1 MLKRASFVEVN
12 THSLRHNFNAVKN
25 IVPKDACVMAVV
37 KANAYGAGALK
48 ASEIF
53 LQEGANYLG
62 VATLDEALELRSH
75 FSQTPILILGYSP
88 NANASMLID
97 NDLSAMVFSLEQA
110 EIFSQMA
117 LKAKKRLKVHLKI
130 DTGMH
135 RLGLE
140 PNFKSIETIKK
151 IRALKGLEVEGIFTH
166 LSNADANI
174 KTHAKNQMKAFN
186 AFLEQLLDQK
196 IEFQYRH
203 AYNSAGILSLCNGN
217 ENRLLNLYRPGIMLY
232 GFYPSNEMKES
243 SQTILK
249 NVISLK
255 ARIVQIKR
263 VKKGEFIG
271 YGEHFYTNE
280 ETLVGVLALG
290 YADGLVRAL
299 GNRIQVAINNQLA
312 PLIGKVC
319 MDQCFVKLN
328 NIEAKEG
335 DEVILF
341 GDKSTK
347 ANDASEIA
355 TLLNTIPYEVIS
367 TLSKRLERVYVWNK
381 IM

>member
-12 THSLRHNFNAVKN
+12 SASLRHNFSAVKS
-25 IVPKDACVMAVV
+25 IVPKDAHIMAVV
-37 KANAYGAGALK
+37 KANAYGAGAIK

-75 FSQTPILILGYSP
+75 FSKTPILVLGYSP
-88 NANASMLID
+88 NSNASMLID
-97 NDLSAMVFSLEQA
+97 NDLSAMIFSLEQA
-110 EIFSQMA
+110 EVFSQMA
-117 LKAKKRLKVHLKI
+117 LKSQKRLKIHLKI

-140 PNFKSIETIKK
+140 PNFKSIEIIKK

-166 LSNADANI
+166 LSNADAKI

-186 AFLEQLLDQK
+186 AFLEQLLNQK

-217 ENRLLNLYRPGIMLY
+217 ENRFLNLYRPGIMLY
-232 GFYPSNEMKES
+232 GFYPSNGMKETCP
-243 SQTILK
+243 TILK

-255 ARIVQIKR
+255 AQIVQIR
-263 VKKGEFIG
+263 SVKKGEFIG

-290 YADGLVRAL
+290 YADGLMRAL

-328 NIEAKEG
+328 NIQAKEG

-341 GDKSTK
+341 GDKSAK

-355 TLLNTIPYEVIS
+355 TLLNTIPYETIS
-367 TLSKRLERVYVWNK
+367 TLSKRLERVY
-381 IM
+381 I

>member
-12 THSLRHNFNAVKN
+12 TASLRHNFNAVKS

-88 NANASMLID
+88 NTNASMLID

-110 EIFSQMA
+110 EVFSQMA
-117 LKAKKRLKVHLKI
+117 LKSQKRLKIHLKI

-140 PNFKSIETIKK
+140 PTFKSIETIKK

-186 AFLEQLLDQK
+186 AFLEQLLNQK
-196 IEFQYRH
+196 IEFKYRH

-263 VKKGEFIG
+263 VKKGELIG

-341 GDKSTK
+341 GDKSAK

-355 TLLNTIPYEVIS
+355 TLLNTIPYETIS
-367 TLSKRLERVYVWNK
+367 TLSKRLERVYV
-381 IM
+381 

>member
-12 THSLRHNFNAVKN
+12 SASLRHNFSAVKS
-25 IVPKDACVMAVV
+25 IVPKDAHIMAVV
-37 KANAYGAGALK
+37 KANAYGVGAIK

-75 FSQTPILILGYSP
+75 FSKTPILILGYSP

-97 NDLSAMVFSLEQA
+97 NDLSAMIFSLEQA
-110 EIFSQMA
+110 EVFSQMA
-117 LKAKKRLKVHLKI
+117 LKSQKRLKVHLKI

-140 PNFKSIETIKK
+140 PNFKSIEIIKK

-166 LSNADANI
+166 LSNADAKI

-217 ENRLLNLYRPGIMLY
+217 ENRFLNLYRPGIMLY
-232 GFYPSNEMKES
+232 GFYPSNGMKETCP
-243 SQTILK
+243 TILK

-255 ARIVQIKR
+255 AQIVQIKS

-290 YADGLVRAL
+290 YADGLMRAL

-355 TLLNTIPYEVIS
+355 ALLNTIPYETIS
-367 TLSKRLERVYVWNK
+367 TLSKRLERVY
-381 IM
+381 I

>member
-1 MLKRASFVEVN
+1 MLKRASFVEVD
-12 THSLRHNFNAVKN
+12 TSSLRHNFNAVKN
-25 IVPKDACVMAVV
+25 AIPKDTHIMAVV
-37 KANAYGAGALK
+37 KANAYGVGAIK

-53 LQEGANYLG
+53 LQEGAHYLG
-62 VATLDEALELRSH
+62 VATLDEALELRFH
-75 FSQTPILILGYSP
+75 FPKTPILILGYSP
-88 NANASMLID
+88 NSNAQMLVD
-97 NDLSAMVFSLEQA
+97 NHLSAMIFSLEQA
-110 EIFSQMA
+110 EIFSQIA
-117 LKAKKRLKVHLKI
+117 LKSKKRLKVHLKI

-140 PNFKSIETIKK
+140 PNFKSVEIIKK

-203 AYNSAGILSLCNGN
+203 AYNSAGILSLCNNN
-217 ENRLLNLYRPGIMLY
+217 ENRFLNLYRPGIMLY

-243 SQTILK
+243 CPTILK
-249 NVISLK
+249 NVVSLK
-255 ARIVQIKR
+255 AQIVQIKR
-263 VKKGEFIG
+263 VKKGEFVG
-271 YGEHFYTNE
+271 YGKHFYTNE

-290 YADGLVRAL
+290 YADGLARAL
-299 GNRIQVAINNQLA
+299 GNRIQVVINNQLA
-312 PLIGKVC
+312 PLIAKVC
-319 MDQCFVKLN
+319 MDQCFIKLDG
-328 NIEAKEG
+328 IEAKEG

-341 GDKSTK
+341 GDKSTR
-347 ANDASEIA
+347 ANDANEIA

-367 TLSKRLERVYVWNK
+367 TLSKRLERVYA
-381 IM
+381 

>member
-12 THSLRHNFNAVKN
+12 SASLRHNFSAVKS
-25 IVPKDACVMAVV
+25 IVPKDAHIMAVV
-37 KANAYGAGALK
+37 KANAYGAGAIK

-75 FSQTPILILGYSP
+75 FSKTPILILGYSP
-88 NANASMLID
+88 NSNASMLID
-97 NDLSAMVFSLEQA
+97 NDLSAMIFSLEQA
-110 EIFSQMA
+110 EVFSQTA
-117 LKAKKRLKVHLKI
+117 LKSQKRLKVHLKI

-166 LSNADANI
+166 LSNVDAKI

-217 ENRLLNLYRPGIMLY
+217 ENRFLNLYRPGIMLY
-232 GFYPSNEMKES
+232 GFYPSNGMKES
-243 SQTILK
+243 YPTILK

-255 ARIVQIKR
+255 ARIVQIR
-263 VKKGEFIG
+263 SVKKGEFIG

-280 ETLVGVLALG
+280 ETLVGTLALG
-290 YADGLVRAL
+290 YADGLVRDL

-355 TLLNTIPYEVIS
+355 TLLNTIAYETIS
-367 TLSKRLERVYVWNK
+367 TLSKRLERVY
-381 IM
+381 I

>member
-12 THSLRHNFNAVKN
+12 SASLRHNFSAVKS
-25 IVPKDACVMAVV
+25 IVPKDAHIMAVV
-37 KANAYGAGALK
+37 KANAYGAGAIK

-75 FSQTPILILGYSP
+75 FSKTPILILGYSP

-97 NDLSAMVFSLEQA
+97 NDLSAMIFSLEQA
-110 EIFSQMA
+110 EVFSQMA
-117 LKAKKRLKVHLKI
+117 LKSQKRLKIHLKI

-140 PNFKSIETIKK
+140 PNFKSIEIIKK
-151 IRALKGLEVEGIFTH
+151 IRALKGLEIEGIFTH

-217 ENRLLNLYRPGIMLY
+217 ENRFLNLYRPGIMLY
-232 GFYPSNEMKES
+232 GFYPSNGMKETCP
-243 SQTILK
+243 TILK

-255 ARIVQIKR
+255 AQIVQIR
-263 VKKGEFIG
+263 SVKKGEFIG

-290 YADGLVRAL
+290 YADGLARAL

-328 NIEAKEG
+328 NIQAKEG

-341 GDKSTK
+341 GDKSAK

-355 TLLNTIPYEVIS
+355 TLLNTIPYETIS
-367 TLSKRLERVYVWNK
+367 TLSKRLERVY
-381 IM
+381 I

>member
-12 THSLRHNFNAVKN
+12 TASLRHNFSAVKS
-25 IVPKDACVMAVV
+25 IVPKDAHIMAVV
-37 KANAYGAGALK
+37 KANAYGAGAIK

-75 FSQTPILILGYSP
+75 FSKTPILILGYSP
-88 NANASMLID
+88 NSNASMLID
-97 NDLSAMVFSLEQA
+97 NDLSAMIFSLEQA
-110 EIFSQMA
+110 EVFSQMA
-117 LKAKKRLKVHLKI
+117 LKSQKRLKIHLKI

-140 PNFKSIETIKK
+140 PNFKSIEIIKK

-166 LSNADANI
+166 LSNADAKI

-232 GFYPSNEMKES
+232 GFYPSNGMKETCP
-243 SQTILK
+243 TILK
-249 NVISLK
+249 NVVSLK
-255 ARIVQIKR
+255 AQIVQIR
-263 VKKGEFIG
+263 SVKKGEFIG

-290 YADGLVRAL
+290 YADGLMRAL
-299 GNRIQVAINNQLA
+299 GNHIQVAINNQLA

-328 NIEAKEG
+328 NIQAKEG

-341 GDKSTK
+341 GDKSAK

-355 TLLNTIPYEVIS
+355 ALLNTIPYETIS
-367 TLSKRLERVYVWNK
+367 TLSKRLERVY
-381 IM
+381 I

>member
-12 THSLRHNFNAVKN
+12 TASLRHNFSAVKS
-25 IVPKDACVMAVV
+25 IVPKDAHIMAVV
-37 KANAYGAGALK
+37 KANAYGAGAIK

-75 FSQTPILILGYSP
+75 FSKTPILILGYSP
-88 NANASMLID
+88 NSNASMLID
-97 NDLSAMVFSLEQA
+97 NDLSAMIFSLEQA
-110 EIFSQMA
+110 EVFSQMA
-117 LKAKKRLKVHLKI
+117 LKSQKRLKIHLKI

-140 PNFKSIETIKK
+140 PNFKSIEIIKK

-166 LSNADANI
+166 LSNADAKI
-174 KTHAKNQMKAFN
+174 KTHAKNQMKSFN
-186 AFLEQLLDQK
+186 AFLEQLLNQK

-217 ENRLLNLYRPGIMLY
+217 ENRFLNLYRPGIMLY
-232 GFYPSNEMKES
+232 GFYPSNGMKETCP
-243 SQTILK
+243 TILK

-255 ARIVQIKR
+255 AQIVQIR
-263 VKKGEFIG
+263 SVKKGEFIG

-290 YADGLVRAL
+290 YADGLIRAL

-341 GDKSTK
+341 GDKSAK

-355 TLLNTIPYEVIS
+355 ALLNTIPYETIS
-367 TLSKRLERVYVWNK
+367 TLSKRLERVY
-381 IM
+381 I

>member
-12 THSLRHNFNAVKN
+12 SASLRHNFSAVKS
-25 IVPKDACVMAVV
+25 IVPKDAHIMAVV
-37 KANAYGAGALK
+37 KANAYGAGAIK

-75 FSQTPILILGYSP
+75 FPKTPILILGYSP
-88 NANASMLID
+88 NSNASMLID
-97 NDLSAMVFSLEQA
+97 NDLSAMIFSFEQA
-110 EIFSQMA
+110 EVFSQMA
-117 LKAKKRLKVHLKI
+117 LKSQKRLKVHLKI

-140 PNFKSIETIKK
+140 PNFKSIEIIKK
-151 IRALKGLEVEGIFTH
+151 IRALKGLEIEGIFTH
-166 LSNADANI
+166 LSNADAKI

-186 AFLEQLLDQK
+186 AFLEQLLEQK

-217 ENRLLNLYRPGIMLY
+217 ENRFLNLYRPGIMLY
-232 GFYPSNEMKES
+232 GFYPSNEVKQS
-243 SQTILK
+243 CPTILK
-249 NVISLK
+249 NVVSLK
-255 ARIVQIKR
+255 AQIVQIR
-263 VKKGEFIG
+263 SVKKGEFIG

-290 YADGLVRAL
+290 YADGLMRAL
-299 GNRIQVAINNQLA
+299 GNRIQVAINNQLT

-328 NIEAKEG
+328 NIQAKEG

-355 TLLNTIPYEVIS
+355 MLLNTIAYETIS
-367 TLSKRLERVYVWNK
+367 TLSKRLERVY
-381 IM
+381 I

>member
-12 THSLRHNFNAVKN
+12 THSLRHNFHAVKS
-25 IVPKDACVMAVV
+25 IVPKDAHIMAVV
-37 KANAYGAGALK
+37 KANAYGAGAIK

-75 FSQTPILILGYSP
+75 FSKTPILILGYSP
-88 NANASMLID
+88 NSNASMLID
-97 NDLSAMVFSLEQA
+97 NDLSAMVFSFEQA
-110 EIFSQMA
+110 EVFSQMA
-117 LKAKKRLKVHLKI
+117 LKSQKRLKVHLKI

-140 PNFKSIETIKK
+140 PNFKSIEIIKK
-151 IRALKGLEVEGIFTH
+151 IRALKGLEIEGIFTH
-166 LSNADANI
+166 LSNADAKI

-243 SQTILK
+243 CPTILK

-255 ARIVQIKR
+255 AQIVQIR
-263 VKKGEFIG
+263 SVKKGEFIG

-290 YADGLVRAL
+290 YADGLARAL

-328 NIEAKEG
+328 NIQAKEG

-341 GDKSTK
+341 GDKSAK

-355 TLLNTIPYEVIS
+355 MLLNTIPYETIS
-367 TLSKRLERVYVWNK
+367 TLSKRLERVY
-381 IM
+381 I

>member
-1 MLKRASFVEVN
+1 MLKRASFVEVD
-12 THSLRHNFNAVKN
+12 TASLRHNFSAVKS
-25 IVPKDACVMAVV
+25 IVPKDAHIMAVV
-37 KANAYGAGALK
+37 KANAYGAGAIK

-75 FSQTPILILGYSP
+75 FSKTPILILGYSP
-88 NANASMLID
+88 NSNASMLID
-97 NDLSAMVFSLEQA
+97 NDLSAMIFSLEQA
-110 EIFSQMA
+110 EVFSQMA
-117 LKAKKRLKVHLKI
+117 LKSQKRLKIHLKI

-140 PNFKSIETIKK
+140 PNFKSIEIIKK

-166 LSNADANI
+166 LSNADAKI

-217 ENRLLNLYRPGIMLY
+217 ENRFLNLYRPGIMLY
-232 GFYPSNEMKES
+232 GFYPSNGMKETCP
-243 SQTILK
+243 TILK

-255 ARIVQIKR
+255 AQIVQIR
-263 VKKGEFIG
+263 SVKKGEFIG

-290 YADGLVRAL
+290 YADGLMRAL

-341 GDKSTK
+341 GDKSAK

-355 TLLNTIPYEVIS
+355 VLLNTIPYETIS
-367 TLSKRLERVYVWNK
+367 TLSKRLERVY
-381 IM
+381 I

>member
-12 THSLRHNFNAVKN
+12 SASLRHNFSAVKS
-25 IVPKDACVMAVV
+25 IVPKDAHIMAVV
-37 KANAYGAGALK
+37 KANAYGAGAIK

-75 FSQTPILILGYSP
+75 FSKTPILILGYSP

-97 NDLSAMVFSLEQA
+97 NDLSAMIFSLEQA
-110 EIFSQMA
+110 EVFSQTA
-117 LKAKKRLKVHLKI
+117 LKSQKRLKVHLKI

-140 PNFKSIETIKK
+140 PNFKSIEIIKK
-151 IRALKGLEVEGIFTH
+151 IRALKGLEIEGIFTH
-166 LSNADANI
+166 LSNADAKI

-217 ENRLLNLYRPGIMLY
+217 ENRFLNLYRPGIMLY
-232 GFYPSNEMKES
+232 GFYPSNGMKETCP
-243 SQTILK
+243 TILK

-255 ARIVQIKR
+255 AQIVQIR
-263 VKKGEFIG
+263 SVKKGEFIG

-290 YADGLVRAL
+290 YADGLMRAL

-341 GDKSTK
+341 GDKSAK

-355 TLLNTIPYEVIS
+355 ALLNTIPYETIS
-367 TLSKRLERVYVWNK
+367 TLSKRLERVY
-381 IM
+381 I

>member
-1 MLKRASFVEVN
+1 MLKRASFVEVD
-12 THSLRHNFNAVKN
+12 TASLRHNFSAVKS

-37 KANAYGAGALK
+37 KANAYGAGAIK

-62 VATLDEALELRSH
+62 VAALDEALELRSH
-75 FSQTPILILGYSP
+75 FSKTPILILGYSP

-97 NDLSAMVFSLEQA
+97 NDLSAMIFSLEQA
-110 EIFSQMA
+110 EVFSQMA
-117 LKAKKRLKVHLKI
+117 LKSQKRLKVHIKI

-151 IRALKGLEVEGIFTH
+151 IRALKGLEIEGIFTH
-166 LSNADANI
+166 LSNADAKI

-217 ENRLLNLYRPGIMLY
+217 ENRFLNLYRPGIMLY

-243 SQTILK
+243 CPTILK

-255 ARIVQIKR
+255 AQIVQIKR

-290 YADGLVRAL
+290 YADGLMRAL

-328 NIEAKEG
+328 NIQAKEG

-341 GDKSTK
+341 GDKSAK

-355 TLLNTIPYEVIS
+355 MLLNTIAYETIS
-367 TLSKRLERVYVWNK
+367 TLSKRLERVY
-381 IM
+381 I

>member
-12 THSLRHNFNAVKN
+12 SASLRHNFSAVKS
-25 IVPKDACVMAVV
+25 IVPKDAHIMAVV
-37 KANAYGAGALK
+37 KANAYGAGAIK

-75 FSQTPILILGYSP
+75 FSKTPILILGYSP
-88 NANASMLID
+88 NSNASMLID

-110 EIFSQMA
+110 EVFSQMA
-117 LKAKKRLKVHLKI
+117 LKSQKRLKVHLKI

-140 PNFKSIETIKK
+140 PNFKSIEIIKK

-166 LSNADANI
+166 LSNADAKI

-186 AFLEQLLDQK
+186 AFLEQLLEQK

-232 GFYPSNEMKES
+232 GFYPSNGMKETCP
-243 SQTILK
+243 TILK

-255 ARIVQIKR
+255 AQIVQIR
-263 VKKGEFIG
+263 SVKKGEFIG

-328 NIEAKEG
+328 NIQAKEG

-341 GDKSTK
+341 GDKSAK

-355 TLLNTIPYEVIS
+355 ALLNTIAYETIS
-367 TLSKRLERVYVWNK
+367 TLSKRLERVY
-381 IM
+381 I

>member
-1 MLKRASFVEVN
+1 MLKRVSFVEVN
-12 THSLRHNFNAVKN
+12 TASLRHNFGAVKS
-25 IVPKDACVMAVV
+25 IVPKDAHIMAVV
-37 KANAYGAGALK
+37 KANAYGVGAIK

-62 VATLDEALELRSH
+62 VATLDEALELRSR
-75 FSQTPILILGYSP
+75 FSKTPILILGYSP
-88 NANASMLID
+88 NSNASMLID
-97 NDLSAMVFSLEQA
+97 NDLSAMIFSLEQA
-110 EIFSQMA
+110 EVFSQMA
-117 LKAKKRLKVHLKI
+117 LKSQKRLKIHLKI

-140 PNFKSIETIKK
+140 PNFKSIEIIKK
-151 IRALKGLEVEGIFTH
+151 IRTLKGLEIEGIFTH
-166 LSNADANI
+166 LSNADAKI

-217 ENRLLNLYRPGIMLY
+217 ENRFLNLYRPGIMLY
-232 GFYPSNEMKES
+232 GFYPSNGMKETCP
-243 SQTILK
+243 TILK

-255 ARIVQIKR
+255 AQIVQIR
-263 VKKGEFIG
+263 SVKKGEFIG

-290 YADGLVRAL
+290 YADGLMRAL

-328 NIEAKEG
+328 NIQAKEG

-341 GDKSTK
+341 GDKSAK

-355 TLLNTIPYEVIS
+355 ALLNTIPYETIS
-367 TLSKRLERVYVWNK
+367 TLSKRLERVY
-381 IM
+381 I

>member
-12 THSLRHNFNAVKN
+12 TASLRHNFNAVKS

-75 FSQTPILILGYSP
+75 FSKTPILILGYSP

-110 EIFSQMA
+110 EVFSQVA
-117 LKAKKRLKVHLKI
+117 LKSQKRLKIHLKI

-140 PNFKSIETIKK
+140 PTFKSIEIVKK
-151 IRALKGLEVEGIFTH
+151 IRTLKGLEVEGIFTH

-186 AFLEQLLDQK
+186 AFLEQLLNQK
-196 IEFQYRH
+196 IEFKYRH

-232 GFYPSNEMKES
+232 GFYPSNEMKKS
-243 SQTILK
+243 CPTILK

-255 ARIVQIKR
+255 ARIVQIKS
-263 VKKGEFIG
+263 VKKGELIG
-271 YGEHFYTNE
+271 YGKHFYTNE
-280 ETLVGVLALG
+280 ETLVGTLALG
-290 YADGLVRAL
+290 YADGLVRDL

-328 NIEAKEG
+328 DIEAKEG

-341 GDKSTK
+341 GDKSAK

-367 TLSKRLERVYVWNK
+367 TLSKRLERVYV
-381 IM
+381 

>member
-12 THSLRHNFNAVKN
+12 TASLRHNFSAVKS
-25 IVPKDACVMAVV
+25 IVPKDTHIMAVV
-37 KANAYGAGALK
+37 KANAYGAGAIK

-75 FSQTPILILGYSP
+75 FSKTPILILGYSP
-88 NANASMLID
+88 NSNASMLID
-97 NDLSAMVFSLEQA
+97 NDLSAMIFSLEQA
-110 EIFSQMA
+110 EVFSQMA
-117 LKAKKRLKVHLKI
+117 LKSQKRLKIHLKI

-140 PNFKSIETIKK
+140 PNFKSIEIIKK
-151 IRALKGLEVEGIFTH
+151 IRTLKGLEVEGIFTH
-166 LSNADANI
+166 LSNADAKI

-186 AFLEQLLDQK
+186 AFLEQLFNQK

-217 ENRLLNLYRPGIMLY
+217 ENRFLNLYRPGIMLY
-232 GFYPSNEMKES
+232 GFYPSNGMKETCP
-243 SQTILK
+243 TILK
-249 NVISLK
+249 NVVSLK
-255 ARIVQIKR
+255 AQIVQIR
-263 VKKGEFIG
+263 SVKKGEFIG

-290 YADGLVRAL
+290 YADGLARAL

-328 NIEAKEG
+328 DIQAKEG

-341 GDKSTK
+341 GDKSAK
-347 ANDASEIA
+347 VNDASEIA
-355 TLLNTIPYEVIS
+355 ALLNTIAYETIS
-367 TLSKRLERVYVWNK
+367 TLSKRLERVY
-381 IM
+381 I

>member
-1 MLKRASFVEVN
+1 MLKRASFVEVD
-12 THSLRHNFNAVKN
+12 TASLRHNFSAVKS
-25 IVPKDACVMAVV
+25 IVPKDAHIMAVV
-37 KANAYGAGALK
+37 KANAYGAGAIK

-62 VATLDEALELRSH
+62 VATLDEALELRSR
-75 FSQTPILILGYSP
+75 FSKTPILILGYSP
-88 NANASMLID
+88 NSNASMLID
-97 NDLSAMVFSLEQA
+97 NDLSAMIFSLEQA
-110 EIFSQMA
+110 EVFSQMA
-117 LKAKKRLKVHLKI
+117 LKSQKRLKIHLKI

-140 PNFKSIETIKK
+140 PNFKSIEIIKK
-151 IRALKGLEVEGIFTH
+151 ICALKGLEIDGIFTH
-166 LSNADANI
+166 LSNADDKI

-217 ENRLLNLYRPGIMLY
+217 ENRFLNLYRPGIMLY
-232 GFYPSNEMKES
+232 GFYPSNGMKETCP
-243 SQTILK
+243 TILK

-255 ARIVQIKR
+255 AQIVQIR
-263 VKKGEFIG
+263 SVKKGEFIG

-290 YADGLVRAL
+290 YADGLMRAL

-319 MDQCFVKLN
+319 MDQCFIKLN
-328 NIEAKEG
+328 NIQAKEG

-355 TLLNTIPYEVIS
+355 ALLNTIPYETIS
-367 TLSKRLERVYVWNK
+367 TLSKRLERVY
-381 IM
+381 I

>member
-12 THSLRHNFNAVKN
+12 SASLRHNFSTVKS
-25 IVPKDACVMAVV
+25 IVPKDAHIMAVV
-37 KANAYGAGALK
+37 KANAYGAGAIK

-53 LQEGANYLG
+53 LQEGAHYLG

-75 FSQTPILILGYSP
+75 FSKTPILILGYSP
-88 NANASMLID
+88 NSNASMLID
-97 NDLSAMVFSLEQA
+97 NDLSAMIFSLEQA
-110 EIFSQMA
+110 EVFSQMA
-117 LKAKKRLKVHLKI
+117 LKSQKRLKIHLKI

-140 PNFKSIETIKK
+140 PNFKSIEIIKK

-166 LSNADANI
+166 LSNADAKI

-217 ENRLLNLYRPGIMLY
+217 ENRFLNLYRPGIMLY
-232 GFYPSNEMKES
+232 GFYPSNGMKETCP
-243 SQTILK
+243 TILK

-255 ARIVQIKR
+255 AQIVQIR
-263 VKKGEFIG
+263 SVKKGEFIG

-290 YADGLVRAL
+290 YADGLMRAL

-328 NIEAKEG
+328 NIQAKEG

-341 GDKSTK
+341 GDKSAK

-355 TLLNTIPYEVIS
+355 TLLNTIPYETIS
-367 TLSKRLERVYVWNK
+367 TLSKRLERVY
-381 IM
+381 I

>member
-88 NANASMLID
+88 NANASMLVD

-110 EIFSQMA
+110 EVFSQVA
-117 LKAKKRLKVHLKI
+117 LKSQKRLKIHLKI

-140 PNFKSIETIKK
+140 PTFKSIETIKK

-166 LSNADANI
+166 LSNADAKI

-255 ARIVQIKR
+255 ARIVQIR
-263 VKKGEFIG
+263 SVKKGEFIG
-271 YGEHFYTNE
+271 YGKHFYTNE

-290 YADGLVRAL
+290 YADGLMRAL
-299 GNRIQVAINNQLA
+299 GNRIQVVINNQLA

-328 NIEAKEG
+328 NIQAKEG

-355 TLLNTIPYEVIS
+355 MLLNTIPYETIS
-367 TLSKRLERVYVWNK
+367 TLSKRLERVYV
-381 IM
+381 

>member
-12 THSLRHNFNAVKN
+12 TASLRHNFSAVKS
-25 IVPKDACVMAVV
+25 IVPKDAHIMAVV
-37 KANAYGAGALK
+37 KANAYGAGAIK

-75 FSQTPILILGYSP
+75 FSKTPILILGYSP
-88 NANASMLID
+88 NSNASMLID
-97 NDLSAMVFSLEQA
+97 NDLSAMIFSLEQA

-117 LKAKKRLKVHLKI
+117 LKSQKRLKIHLKI

-140 PNFKSIETIKK
+140 PNFKSIEIIKK
-151 IRALKGLEVEGIFTH
+151 ICALKGLEVEGIFTH
-166 LSNADANI
+166 LSNADAKI

-232 GFYPSNEMKES
+232 GFYPSNGMKES
-243 SQTILK
+243 CPTILK

-255 ARIVQIKR
+255 AQIVQIR
-263 VKKGEFIG
+263 SVKKGEFIG

-290 YADGLVRAL
+290 YADGLMRAL

-319 MDQCFVKLN
+319 MDQCFIKLN
-328 NIEAKEG
+328 NIQAKEG

-341 GDKSTK
+341 GDKSAK

-355 TLLNTIPYEVIS
+355 ALLNTIPYETIS
-367 TLSKRLERVYVWNK
+367 TLSKRLERVY
-381 IM
+381 I

>member
-12 THSLRHNFNAVKN
+12 TASLRHNFSAVKS
-25 IVPKDACVMAVV
+25 IVPKDACIMAVV
-37 KANAYGAGALK
+37 KANAYGAGAIK

-62 VATLDEALELRSH
+62 VAALDEALELRSH
-75 FSQTPILILGYSP
+75 FSKTPILILGYSP
-88 NANASMLID
+88 NSNASMLID

-110 EIFSQMA
+110 EVFSQMA
-117 LKAKKRLKVHLKI
+117 LKSKKRLKIHLKI

-140 PNFKSIETIKK
+140 PNFKSIEIIKK
-151 IRALKGLEVEGIFTH
+151 IRALKGLEIEGIFTH
-166 LSNADANI
+166 LSNADAKI

-290 YADGLVRAL
+290 YADGLARAL

-328 NIEAKEG
+328 DIQAKEG

-341 GDKSTK
+341 GDKSAK

-355 TLLNTIPYEVIS
+355 MLLNTIAYETIS
-367 TLSKRLERVYVWNK
+367 TLSKRLERVY
-381 IM
+381 I

>member
-12 THSLRHNFNAVKN
+12 THSLRHNFHVAKN

-75 FSQTPILILGYSP
+75 FSKTPILILGYSP
-88 NANASMLID
+88 NANASMLVD

-110 EIFSQMA
+110 EVFSQVA
-117 LKAKKRLKVHLKI
+117 LKSQKRLKIHLKI

-151 IRALKGLEVEGIFTH
+151 IHALKGLEVEGIFTH

-255 ARIVQIKR
+255 ARIVQIR
-263 VKKGEFIG
+263 SVKKGEFIG

-328 NIEAKEG
+328 GIEAKEG

-341 GDKSTK
+341 GDKSAK

-355 TLLNTIPYEVIS
+355 TLLNTIPYETIS
-367 TLSKRLERVYVWNK
+367 TLSKRLERVY
-381 IM
+381 I

>member
-12 THSLRHNFNAVKN
+12 TASLRHNFDAVKS

-75 FSQTPILILGYSP
+75 FSKTPILILGYSP
-88 NANASMLID
+88 NTNASMLID

-110 EIFSQMA
+110 EVFSQMA
-117 LKAKKRLKVHLKI
+117 LKSQKRLKVHLKI

-140 PNFKSIETIKK
+140 PTFKSIETIKK

-196 IEFQYRH
+196 IEFKYRH

-217 ENRLLNLYRPGIMLY
+217 ENRFLNLYRPGIMLY

-328 NIEAKEG
+328 NIQAKEG

-341 GDKSTK
+341 GDKSAK

-355 TLLNTIPYEVIS
+355 ALLNTIPYETIS
-367 TLSKRLERVYVWNK
+367 TLSKRLERVY
-381 IM
+381 I

>member
-12 THSLRHNFNAVKN
+12 SASLRHNFSAVKN
-25 IVPKDACVMAVV
+25 IVPKDAHIMAVV
-37 KANAYGAGALK
+37 KANAYGAGAIK

-88 NANASMLID
+88 NTNASMLVD

-117 LKAKKRLKVHLKI
+117 LKAKKRLKIHLKI

-140 PNFKSIETIKK
+140 PNFKSIEIIKK
-151 IRALKGLEVEGIFTH
+151 IRALKGLEIEGIFTH
-166 LSNADANI
+166 LSNADAKI

-186 AFLEQLLDQK
+186 AFLEQLLNQK

-243 SQTILK
+243 CPTILK

-255 ARIVQIKR
+255 ARIVQIR
-263 VKKGEFIG
+263 SVKKGEFIG

-290 YADGLVRAL
+290 YADGLMRAL

-341 GDKSTK
+341 GDKSAK

-355 TLLNTIPYEVIS
+355 ALLNTIAYETIS
-367 TLSKRLERVYVWNK
+367 TLSKRLERVY
-381 IM
+381 I

>member
-12 THSLRHNFNAVKN
+12 TASLRHNFSAVKS

-37 KANAYGAGALK
+37 KANAYGAGAIK

-75 FSQTPILILGYSP
+75 FSKTPILILGYSP

-97 NDLSAMVFSLEQA
+97 NDLSAMVFSFEQA
-110 EIFSQMA
+110 EVFSQMA
-117 LKAKKRLKVHLKI
+117 LKSQKRLKVHLKI

-140 PNFKSIETIKK
+140 PNFKSIEIIKK
-151 IRALKGLEVEGIFTH
+151 IRTLKGLEIEGIFTH
-166 LSNADANI
+166 LSNADAKI

-243 SQTILK
+243 CPTILK

-255 ARIVQIKR
+255 AQIVQIR
-263 VKKGEFIG
+263 SVKKGEFIG

-290 YADGLVRAL
+290 YADGLMRAL
-299 GNRIQVAINNQLA
+299 GNRIQVAINNQSA

-328 NIEAKEG
+328 DIQAKEG

-341 GDKSTK
+341 GDKSAR

-355 TLLNTIPYEVIS
+355 ALLNTIAYETIS
-367 TLSKRLERVYVWNK
+367 TLSKRLERVY
-381 IM
+381 I

>member
-12 THSLRHNFNAVKN
+12 TASLRHNFSAVKS
-25 IVPKDACVMAVV
+25 IVPKDAHIMAVV
-37 KANAYGAGALK
+37 KANAYGAGAIK

-75 FSQTPILILGYSP
+75 FSKTPILILGYSP
-88 NANASMLID
+88 NSNASMLID
-97 NDLSAMVFSLEQA
+97 NDLSAMIFSLEQA
-110 EIFSQMA
+110 EVFSQMA
-117 LKAKKRLKVHLKI
+117 LKSQKRLKIHLKI

-140 PNFKSIETIKK
+140 PNFKSIEIIKK

-166 LSNADANI
+166 LSNADAKI

-217 ENRLLNLYRPGIMLY
+217 ENRFLNLYRPGIMLY
-232 GFYPSNEMKES
+232 GFYPSNGMKETCP
-243 SQTILK
+243 TILK

-255 ARIVQIKR
+255 AQIVQIR
-263 VKKGEFIG
+263 SVKKGEFIG

-290 YADGLVRAL
+290 YADGLMRAL

-319 MDQCFVKLN
+319 MDQCFIKLN
-328 NIEAKEG
+328 NIQAKEG

-341 GDKSTK
+341 GDKSAK

-355 TLLNTIPYEVIS
+355 ALLNTIPYETIS
-367 TLSKRLERVYVWNK
+367 TLSKRLERVY
-381 IM
+381 I

>member
-12 THSLRHNFNAVKN
+12 TASLRHNFDAVKS

-75 FSQTPILILGYSP
+75 FSKTPILILGYSP
-88 NANASMLID
+88 NTNASMLID

-110 EIFSQMA
+110 EVFSQMA
-117 LKAKKRLKVHLKI
+117 LKSQKRLKIHLKI

-140 PNFKSIETIKK
+140 PNFKSIEIVKK

-186 AFLEQLLDQK
+186 AFLEQLLNQK

-255 ARIVQIKR
+255 ARIVQIKS

-328 NIEAKEG
+328 DIEAKEG

-341 GDKSTK
+341 GDKSAK
-347 ANDASEIA
+347 ANDANEIA
-355 TLLNTIPYEVIS
+355 TLLNTIPYETIS
-367 TLSKRLERVYVWNK
+367 TLSKRLERVYV
-381 IM
+381 

>member
-1 MLKRASFVEVN
+1 MLKRASFVEVD
-12 THSLRHNFNAVKN
+12 TASLRHNFSAVKS

-37 KANAYGAGALK
+37 KANAYGAGAIK

-75 FSQTPILILGYSP
+75 FSKTPILILGYSP
-88 NANASMLID
+88 NSNASMLVD
-97 NDLSAMVFSLEQA
+97 NDLSAMVFSFEQA
-110 EIFSQMA
+110 EVFSQVA
-117 LKAKKRLKVHLKI
+117 LKSQKRLKVHLKI

-140 PNFKSIETIKK
+140 PNFKSIEIIKK
-151 IRALKGLEVEGIFTH
+151 IRALKGLEIEGIFTH
-166 LSNADANI
+166 LSNADAKI

-232 GFYPSNEMKES
+232 GFYPSNGMKES
-243 SQTILK
+243 CPTILK
-249 NVISLK
+249 NVVSLK
-255 ARIVQIKR
+255 AQIVQIR
-263 VKKGEFIG
+263 SVKKGEFIG

-290 YADGLVRAL
+290 YADGLMRAL
-299 GNRIQVAINNQLA
+299 GNRIQVVINNQLA

-328 NIEAKEG
+328 DIQAKEG

-341 GDKSTK
+341 GDKSAK

-355 TLLNTIPYEVIS
+355 VLLNTIPYETIS
-367 TLSKRLERVYVWNK
+367 TLSKRLERVY
-381 IM
+381 I

>member
-1 MLKRASFVEVN
+1 MLKRASFVEVD
-12 THSLRHNFNAVKN
+12 TASLRHNFSAVKS
-25 IVPKDACVMAVV
+25 IVPKDAHIMAVV
-37 KANAYGAGALK
+37 KANAYGAGAIK

-75 FSQTPILILGYSP
+75 FSKTPILILGYSP
-88 NANASMLID
+88 NSNASMLID
-97 NDLSAMVFSLEQA
+97 NDLSAMIFSLEQA
-110 EIFSQMA
+110 EVFSQMA
-117 LKAKKRLKVHLKI
+117 LKSQKRLKIHLKI

-140 PNFKSIETIKK
+140 PNFKSIEIIKK
-151 IRALKGLEVEGIFTH
+151 IRALKGLEMEGIFTH
-166 LSNADANI
+166 LSNADAKI

-186 AFLEQLLDQK
+186 AFLEQLLNQK

-232 GFYPSNEMKES
+232 GFYPSNGMKETCP
-243 SQTILK
+243 TILK

-255 ARIVQIKR
+255 AQIVQIR
-263 VKKGEFIG
+263 SVKKGEFIG

-280 ETLVGVLALG
+280 EILVGVLALG
-290 YADGLVRAL
+290 YADGLMRAL

-328 NIEAKEG
+328 NIQAKEG
-335 DEVILF
+335 DEAILF

-355 TLLNTIPYEVIS
+355 VLLNTIPYETIS
-367 TLSKRLERVYVWNK
+367 TLSKRLERVY
-381 IM
+381 I

>member
-12 THSLRHNFNAVKN
+12 TASLRHNFNAVKS
-25 IVPKDACVMAVV
+25 IIPKDACVMAVV
-37 KANAYGAGALK
+37 KANAYGAGAIK

-75 FSQTPILILGYSP
+75 FSKTPILILGYSP

-110 EIFSQMA
+110 EVFSQMA
-117 LKAKKRLKVHLKI
+117 LKAKKRLKVHIKI

-151 IRALKGLEVEGIFTH
+151 IRALKGLEIEGIFTH
-166 LSNADANI
+166 LSNADAKI

-243 SQTILK
+243 CPTILK

-255 ARIVQIKR
+255 AQIVQIR
-263 VKKGEFIG
+263 SVKKGEFIG

-290 YADGLVRAL
+290 YADGLMRAL
-299 GNRIQVAINNQLA
+299 GNRIQVAINNQSA

-341 GDKSTK
+341 GDKSAK

-355 TLLNTIPYEVIS
+355 MLLNTIAYETIS
-367 TLSKRLERVYVWNK
+367 TLSKRLERVY
-381 IM
+381 I

>member
-12 THSLRHNFNAVKN
+12 THSLRHNFHAVKS

-37 KANAYGAGALK
+37 KANAYGVGALK

-75 FSQTPILILGYSP
+75 FSKTPILILGYSP
-88 NANASMLID
+88 NTNASMLID

-110 EIFSQMA
+110 EVFSQVA
-117 LKAKKRLKVHLKI
+117 LKSQKRLKIHLKI

-140 PNFKSIETIKK
+140 PTFKSIEIVKK

-263 VKKGEFIG
+263 VKKGELIG
-271 YGEHFYTNE
+271 YGKHFYTNE

-312 PLIGKVC
+312 HLIGKVC

-328 NIEAKEG
+328 GIEAKEG

-341 GDKSTK
+341 GDKSAK

-355 TLLNTIPYEVIS
+355 TLLNTIPYETIS
-367 TLSKRLERVYVWNK
+367 TLSKRLERVYV
-381 IM
+381 

>member
-1 MLKRASFVEVN
+1 MLKRASFVEVD
-12 THSLRHNFNAVKN
+12 TASLRHNFSAVKS
-25 IVPKDACVMAVV
+25 IVPKDAHIMAVV
-37 KANAYGAGALK
+37 KANAYGAGAIK

-62 VATLDEALELRSH
+62 VAALDEALELRSY
-75 FSQTPILILGYSP
+75 FSKTPILILGYSP
-88 NANASMLID
+88 NANASMLVD

-110 EIFSQMA
+110 EVFSQMA
-117 LKAKKRLKVHLKI
+117 LKSQKRLKVHIKI

-140 PNFKSIETIKK
+140 PNFKSIEIIKK

-166 LSNADANI
+166 LSNADTKI

-232 GFYPSNEMKES
+232 GFYPSNEVKQS
-243 SQTILK
+243 CPTILK
-249 NVISLK
+249 NVVSLK
-255 ARIVQIKR
+255 AQIVQIR
-263 VKKGEFIG
+263 SVKKGEFIG
-271 YGEHFYTNE
+271 YGEYFYTNE

-290 YADGLVRAL
+290 YADGLMRAL
-299 GNRIQVAINNQLA
+299 GNRIQVVINNQLA

-355 TLLNTIPYEVIS
+355 ALLNTIAYETIS
-367 TLSKRLERVYVWNK
+367 TLSKRLERVY
-381 IM
+381 I

>member
-12 THSLRHNFNAVKN
+12 TASLRHNFNAVKS
-25 IVPKDACVMAVV
+25 IVSKDAHIMAVV

-88 NANASMLID
+88 NTNASMLID

-110 EIFSQMA
+110 EVFSQVA
-117 LKAKKRLKVHLKI
+117 LKSQKRLKIHLKI

-140 PNFKSIETIKK
+140 PTFKSIETIKK

-290 YADGLVRAL
+290 YADGLMRAL

-328 NIEAKEG
+328 DIEAKEG

-341 GDKSTK
+341 GDKSAK

-355 TLLNTIPYEVIS
+355 ALLNTIPYETIS
-367 TLSKRLERVYVWNK
+367 TLSKRLERVY
-381 IM
+381 I

>member
-12 THSLRHNFNAVKN
+12 SASLRHNFSAVKS
-25 IVPKDACVMAVV
+25 IVPKDAHIMAVV
-37 KANAYGAGALK
+37 KANAYGAGAIK

-75 FSQTPILILGYSP
+75 FSKTPILILGYSP
-88 NANASMLID
+88 NTNASMLID
-97 NDLSAMVFSLEQA
+97 NDLSAMIFSLEQA
-110 EIFSQMA
+110 EVFSQMA
-117 LKAKKRLKVHLKI
+117 LKSQKRLKIHLKI

-140 PNFKSIETIKK
+140 PNFKSIEIIKK
-151 IRALKGLEVEGIFTH
+151 IRALKGLEIEGIFTH
-166 LSNADANI
+166 LSNADAKI

-217 ENRLLNLYRPGIMLY
+217 ENRFLNLYRPGIMLY
-232 GFYPSNEMKES
+232 GFYPSNGMKETCP
-243 SQTILK
+243 TILK

-255 ARIVQIKR
+255 AQIVQIR
-263 VKKGEFIG
+263 SVKKGEFIG

-355 TLLNTIPYEVIS
+355 ALLNTIAYETIS
-367 TLSKRLERVYVWNK
+367 TLSKRLERVY
-381 IM
+381 I

>member
-1 MLKRASFVEVN
+1 MLKRASFVEVD
-12 THSLRHNFNAVKN
+12 TASLRHNFSAVKS
-25 IVPKDACVMAVV
+25 IIPKDAHIMAVV
-37 KANAYGAGALK
+37 KANAYGAGAIK

-75 FSQTPILILGYSP
+75 FSKTPILILGYSP
-88 NANASMLID
+88 NSNASMLID

-110 EIFSQMA
+110 EVFSQMA
-117 LKAKKRLKVHLKI
+117 LKSQKRLKVHLKI

-140 PNFKSIETIKK
+140 PNFKSIEIIKK
-151 IRALKGLEVEGIFTH
+151 ICALKGLEVEGIFTH
-166 LSNADANI
+166 LSNADAKI

-217 ENRLLNLYRPGIMLY
+217 ENRFLNLYRPGIMLY

-243 SQTILK
+243 CPTILK

-255 ARIVQIKR
+255 AQIVQIR
-263 VKKGEFIG
+263 SVKKGEFIG

-290 YADGLVRAL
+290 YADGLMRTL

-328 NIEAKEG
+328 NIQAKEG

-341 GDKSTK
+341 GDKSAK

-355 TLLNTIPYEVIS
+355 ALLNTIAYETIS
-367 TLSKRLERVYVWNK
+367 TLSKRLERVY
-381 IM
+381 I

>member
-37 KANAYGAGALK
+37 KANAYGAGAIK

-88 NANASMLID
+88 NTNASMLID

-110 EIFSQMA
+110 EVFSQMA
-117 LKAKKRLKVHLKI
+117 LKSQKRLKVHLKI

-217 ENRLLNLYRPGIMLY
+217 ENRFLNLYRPGIMLY
-232 GFYPSNEMKES
+232 GFYPSSEMKES
-243 SQTILK
+243 CPTILK

-328 NIEAKEG
+328 GIEAKEG

-341 GDKSTK
+341 GDKSAK

-355 TLLNTIPYEVIS
+355 TLLNTIPYETIS
-367 TLSKRLERVYVWNK
+367 TLSKRLERVYV
-381 IM
+381 

>member
-12 THSLRHNFNAVKN
+12 SASLRHNFSAVKS
-25 IVPKDACVMAVV
+25 IVPKDAHIMAVV
-37 KANAYGAGALK
+37 KANAYGVGAIK

-75 FSQTPILILGYSP
+75 FSKTPILILGYSP
-88 NANASMLID
+88 NSNASMLID
-97 NDLSAMVFSLEQA
+97 NDLSAMIFSLEQA
-110 EIFSQMA
+110 EVFSQMA
-117 LKAKKRLKVHLKI
+117 LKSQKRLKIHLKI

-140 PNFKSIETIKK
+140 PNFKSIEIIKK

-166 LSNADANI
+166 LSNADAKI

-232 GFYPSNEMKES
+232 GFYPSNGMKETS
-243 SQTILK
+243 PTILK

-255 ARIVQIKR
+255 AQIVQIR
-263 VKKGEFIG
+263 SVKKGEFIG

-290 YADGLVRAL
+290 YADGLMRTL

-328 NIEAKEG
+328 NIQAKEG

-355 TLLNTIPYEVIS
+355 ALLNTIPYETIS
-367 TLSKRLERVYVWNK
+367 TLSKRLERVY
-381 IM
+381 I

>member
-12 THSLRHNFNAVKN
+12 TASLRHNFNAVKS

-37 KANAYGAGALK
+37 KANAYGAGAIK

-110 EIFSQMA
+110 EVFSQMA
-117 LKAKKRLKVHLKI
+117 LKSQKRLKIHLKI

-151 IRALKGLEVEGIFTH
+151 IHALKGLEIEGIFTH

-186 AFLEQLLDQK
+186 AFLEQLLNQK

-255 ARIVQIKR
+255 ARIVQIR
-263 VKKGEFIG
+263 SVKKGEFIG

-290 YADGLVRAL
+290 YADGLARAL

-328 NIEAKEG
+328 DIEAKEG

-341 GDKSTK
+341 GDKSAK

-355 TLLNTIPYEVIS
+355 ALLNTIPYETIS
-367 TLSKRLERVYVWNK
+367 TLSKRLERIY
-381 IM
+381 I

>member
-12 THSLRHNFNAVKN
+12 TASLRHNFSAVKS
-25 IVPKDACVMAVV
+25 IVPKDAHIMAVV
-37 KANAYGAGALK
+37 KANAYGVGAIK

-62 VATLDEALELRSH
+62 VATLDEALELRSY
-75 FSQTPILILGYSP
+75 FSKTPILILGYSP

-97 NDLSAMVFSLEQA
+97 NDLSAMIFSLEQA
-110 EIFSQMA
+110 EVFSQMA
-117 LKAKKRLKVHLKI
+117 LKSQKRLKVHLKI

-140 PNFKSIETIKK
+140 PNFKSIEIIKK

-166 LSNADANI
+166 LSNADAKI

-186 AFLEQLLDQK
+186 AFLEQLLNQK

-232 GFYPSNEMKES
+232 GFYPSNGMKETCP
-243 SQTILK
+243 TILK

-255 ARIVQIKR
+255 AQIVQIR
-263 VKKGEFIG
+263 SVKKGEFIG

-290 YADGLVRAL
+290 YADGLMRAL

-355 TLLNTIPYEVIS
+355 ALLNTIPYETIS
-367 TLSKRLERVYVWNK
+367 TMSKRLERVY
-381 IM
+381 I